1 MDLAKKVT
9 CKKIYS
15 WSSFKTWDKILGY
28 KKNTNKKKISNFG
41 KSIIKLLSG
50 IAFLVFITGIFTD
63 LYDFLYGVI
72 GAFAFGI
79 SAGALKTFLQY
90 NLVKSIF
97 QLMIGFA
104 FLVFITGLFT
114 DLYSFGYGVI
124 GFFAVAIL
132 SVSFKSLFGIKDDNK
147 D

>member
-1 MDLAKKVT
+1 
-9 CKKIYS
+9 
-15 WSSFKTWDKILGY
+15 
-28 KKNTNKKKISNFG
+28 
-41 KSIIKLLSG
+41 
-50 IAFLVFITGIFTD
+50 
-63 LYDFLYGVI
+63 
-72 GAFAFGI
+72 
-79 SAGALKTFLQY
+79 
-90 NLVKSIF
+90 
-97 QLMIGFA
+97 MIGFA

>member
-1 MDLAKKVT
+1 M
-9 CKKIYS
+9 
-15 WSSFKTWDKILGY
+15 
-28 KKNTNKKKISNFG
+28 
-41 KSIIKLLSG
+41 SG

-63 LYDFLYGVI
+63 LYKFWYGVI

-124 GFFAVAIL
+124 GFFAVSIL